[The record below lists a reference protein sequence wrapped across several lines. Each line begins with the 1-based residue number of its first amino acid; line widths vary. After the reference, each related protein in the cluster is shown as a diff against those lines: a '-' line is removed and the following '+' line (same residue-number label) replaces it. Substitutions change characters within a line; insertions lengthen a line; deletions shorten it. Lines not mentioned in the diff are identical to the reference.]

1 MSLIALMLLAFVVL
15 GLAKDRLGPFTY
27 IFMGAVIFS
36 YVAYTYVH
44 PQ

>member
-1 MSLIALMLLAFVVL
+1 MSLIALMLLLFVVL

-27 IFMGAVIFS
+27 IIMGVIIFS
-36 YVAYTYVH
+36 YVGYTYVH

>member
-1 MSLIALMLLAFVVL
+1 MSLIALLLLSFVVL

-27 IFMGAVIFS
+27 ILMAAVIFS